1 MSVSSSVPTATA
13 FVVMSPNSPKLEALV
28 RIMIQ
33 LDRLISS
40 ITCSPDTTSIS
51 LPDSLYEN
59 FMEMTH
65 TFKQAINMC
74 LKGDSIGQH
83 LKYIE
88 HKLDNATLIIK
99 EYVVSKDTIKAAEIN
114 FKNSKNT
121 LKIEHYSQCK
131 NFSHIHKAVLTTKE
145 GLEFSMSD
153 ICISPRNVY
162 IKSMESSS
170 INLTVI
176 FSNIIFSEGS
186 NPTIEHREIIPK
198 SESLMSIEDQQKAI
212 FLLLN
217 SLKLNT
223 FSTTLENI
231 KVAPLLHRF
240 FSHTYSVFTNNN
252 LKRLS
257 DQSEILISILLKKF
271 KVIFLQTPENESVSE
286 QQLDSFLK
294 EYVAN
299 NSLRHLIHE
308 FSLISIRLDWLLF
321 ASLNTEQ
328 RLRLFQKIDK
338 LKLNLDEKFKLFNI
352 FRYDPNEIPNLN
364 VVLDKFKYFKSN
376 PYFPHS
382 ENISYQKQFLSLLS
396 TRFPLMEILNKD
408 QLPHKISFDLFLST
422 LFPTSKINPIT
433 GKPDNILEVDVYF
446 SPVLIKKCV
455 KNLFDFMKNK
465 IKEILSLDCDC
476 HTLWEDFKKEFS
488 DYHSQSSNYDKI
500 YFIDSVSLFF
510 ESKLLMTLKEA
521 SILNNFIRT
530 ILNSQQYILF
540 KDFLI
545 HISQKSSDSIETYP
559 LCLSYESEK
568 MSLLVNLY
576 IDTHS
581 PIIFEQIQKYVTQIE
596 WKDPE
601 MLFLHLTFN
610 QAQKLLAL
618 NPNLIHPEKLLT
630 LFPNNIFYIEP
641 MFKYLE
647 ENLQSDDNLKKN
659 INSSITIF
667 FKLLS
672 LIKDNKTKGKQSITC
687 YDTCI
692 KNLVEKNSK
701 KDDDAIKELLE
712 NWRPFLSDNYK
723 SFKHLFK
730 FLPSNQSIQKI
741 KDVIKRKGAQE
752 KYKASLLL
760 YTCLQRLEYRKQYLC
775 IKNSLGQLQLR
786 IQSSVV
792 RKEYISKLNSVAT
805 IQSQIKRKLDIQE
818 RKKEKDAIAQ
828 LEGYLLRQR
837 VIQEQL
843 DIDLNTLVC
852 NPSQLY
858 SVKIDFFYK
867 DRIKKFIEALNSSE
881 SLKDLKNYLCIKLQE
896 QYYIFLHGSFI
907 SEEKYND
914 IDILIINEEK
924 FDQYSCKIGT
934 NWKNTILLKL
944 TLCGEEIMF
953 HPYCTSENV
962 RHYISEKKIK
972 TTEDIP
978 QQLKINSQDTPI
990 QILRRA
996 QILIEKTKDNTL
1008 KKKIISQLKEIMEK
1022 DILEETLFQ
1031 GYKNSYTGKT
1041 HLYNGVKIDV
1051 VLPAETSLKVDRFHI
1066 SDILITLEKNK

>member
-13 FVVMSPNSPKLEALV
+13 FVVMSPSSPKLEALV

-59 FMEMTH
+59 FIKMTH

-74 LKGDSIGQH
+74 LKVDSIGQH

-99 EYVVSKDTIKAAEIN
+99 EYDVSKDTIKAAEIN
-114 FKNSKNT
+114 FQNSKNT

-131 NFSHIHKAVLTTKE
+131 NFSRIHKAVLTTKE

-271 KVIFLQTPENESVSE
+271 KGIFFKTPENEPVSE
-286 QQLDSFLK
+286 EKFNSFIN
-294 EYVAN
+294 EYL
-299 NSLRHLIHE
+299 NSEYLRDLIHD
-308 FSLISIRLDWLLF
+308 FSLLSIRLDWLLF

-328 RLRLFQKIDK
+328 RLTLFEKIDK
-338 LKLNLDEKFKLFNI
+338 SNLDLHEKLKLINI
-352 FRYDPNEIPNLN
+352 FYYDPKKIPDLDGVLN
-364 VVLDKFKYFKSN
+364 KIRYFSSN
-376 PYFPHS
+376 TNFHHS
-382 ENISYQKQFLSLLS
+382 QNVSTKNQFLSLLS

-408 QLPHKISFDLFLST
+408 QLPQKISFDLFLST
-422 LFPTSKINPIT
+422 LFPTPKINLIT
-433 GKPDNILEVDVYF
+433 GKPENILEVDVYY

-465 IKEILSLDCDC
+465 IKEILSLDYDC
-476 HTLWEDFKKEFS
+476 HTFWEDFKKEFS
-488 DYHSQSSNYDKI
+488 DNHLKSFNYDMLHFQEK
-500 YFIDSVSLFF
+500 VS
-510 ESKLLMTLKEA
+510 EYIKSKLSPQLKND
-521 SILNNFIRT
+521 SILNKFIT
-530 ILNSQQYILF
+530 IILSSQHYILF

-545 HISQKSSDSIETYP
+545 DLPQQSLDSIKTYP
-559 LCLSYESEK
+559 LCLPYEIEK
-568 MSLLVNLY
+568 MSLLINLY

-596 WKDPE
+596 WKDTE
-601 MLFLHLTFN
+601 LLFWHLTFN
-610 QAQKLLAL
+610 QAQNLLAL
-618 NPNLIHPEKLLT
+618 NPNLIDPEKLLN

-647 ENLQSDDNLKKN
+647 KNLQSDDNLKKN

-692 KNLVEKNSK
+692 KNFVEKNSK
-701 KDDDAIKELLE
+701 EDDDAIKKQLE
-712 NWRPFLSDNYK
+712 KWKPFLRGEYK
-723 SFKHLFK
+723 TFKNLFK

-741 KDVIKRKGAQE
+741 KDVIKRKGDQE
-752 KYKASLLL
+752 KYNASLLL
-760 YTCLQRLEYRKQYLC
+760 FTYLKGIKYRKQYLC
-775 IKNSLGQLQLR
+775 IRDSLGQLQLR

-828 LEGYLLRQR
+828 LEGYFLRQR
-837 VIQEQL
+837 VIQEEL
-843 DIDLNTLVC
+843 NIDLNTLVC
-852 NPSQLY
+852 KSSKLC

-867 DRIKKFIEALNSSE
+867 NRIENFIKSLNSSE
-881 SLKDLKNYLCIKLQE
+881 SLEDLKNYLCIKLQE

-907 SEEKYND
+907 SEENYND
-914 IDILIINEEK
+914 IDILIIEK
-924 FDQYSCKIGT
+924 GKYDQYSSKIGT

-944 TLCGEEIMF
+944 TLCNKVIMI

-962 RHYISEKKIK
+962 RNYISEKKIK
-972 TTEDIP
+972 TIEDIP

-990 QILRRA
+990 QILRKA
-996 QILIEKTKDNTL
+996 QILIKKTKDETL
-1008 KKKIISQLKEIMEK
+1008 KEKMILQLKKIMEK
-1022 DILEETLFQ
+1022 NIIIETLFQ
-1031 GYKNSYTGKT
+1031 RYKNSYTGKT
-1041 HLYNGVKIDV
+1041 HLYDGVKIDV
-1051 VLPAETSLKVDRFHI
+1051 VLPVETIVEVDSKRI
-1066 SDILITLEKNK
+1066 SDILKFLNLN